1 MADNTNMSNIGQ
13 SHTGAIIAVGGLAAL
28 GIGGVAAYLLLK
40 PKVTVTL
47 SASPT
52 TITGSGTVDFTATV
66 MQGTTPVEGASVSF
80 YNSGGSTLQ
89 GTETTDS
96 SGTATFSYSYS
107 NVSTG
112 TDTWD
117 AVATVTISGTTSE
130 YTSNS
135 VAITLESSTSTGTS
149 QVASISLAAQ
159 PTTVQAGGTVDFT
172 AVAYN
177 ADNQPVEGASL
188 ILYEVTTGTTSSP
201 ATTDSTGTATWSVT
215 FPETTEPGNY
225 VFEAE
230 TYGGD

>member
-1 MADNTNMSNIGQ
+1 MADNTNMSSIGQ

-28 GIGGVAAYLLLK
+28 GIGGAAAYLLLK

-52 TITGSGTVDFTATV
+52 TVNGSGTVNFTATV

-80 YNSGGSTLQ
+80 YNSGGSTLE

-117 AVATVTISGTTSE
+117 AVATVTINDTTSE

-135 VAITLESSTSTGTS
+135 VAITLTSAPS
-149 QVASISLAAQ
+149 NVVASISLAAQ
-159 PTTVQAGGTVDFT
+159 PTTVQVGGTVDFT

-201 ATTDSTGTATWSVT
+201 ATTDSTGTVAWSVT
-215 FPETTEPGNY
+215 FPTTTEPGNY

>member
-1 MADNTNMSNIGQ
+1 MNMSSTGQ

-89 GTETTDS
+89 GTGTTDS
-96 SGTATFSYSYS
+96 SGTADFSYTYS
-107 NVSTG
+107 SIANNG

-117 AVATVTISGTTSE
+117 AVASVTINGTTSE

-135 VAITLESSTSTGTS
+135 VVITLTSSPSNV
-149 QVASISLAAQ
+149 VASISLAAQ